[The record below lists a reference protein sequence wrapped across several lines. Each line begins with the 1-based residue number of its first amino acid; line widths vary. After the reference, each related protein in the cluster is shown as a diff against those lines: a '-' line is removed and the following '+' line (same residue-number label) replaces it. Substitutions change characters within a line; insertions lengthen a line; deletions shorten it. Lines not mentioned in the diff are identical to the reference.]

1 LSTTNEKHES
11 KPAIGLNNDEHELNK
26 ATKNEDCDSKGDG
39 TTESVWFFLAFSV
52 ELGIKA
58 KTNYKAQDNTS
69 WATWNLVP
77 LDERLVPDL
86 LRGRDRSVG
95 GDLDV
100 GEDDYEQMIVI
111 LQSLHYDFVGY
122 QHVHTQVGLT
132 KKAKFL

>member
-1 LSTTNEKHES
+1 MNTN
-11 KPAIGLNNDEHELNK
+11 L
-26 ATKNEDCDSKGDG
+26 TKQLKTKIVTLRAMGQRKVSD
-39 TTESVWFFLAFSV
+39 FFLAFSV
-52 ELGIKA
+52 EPGIKA